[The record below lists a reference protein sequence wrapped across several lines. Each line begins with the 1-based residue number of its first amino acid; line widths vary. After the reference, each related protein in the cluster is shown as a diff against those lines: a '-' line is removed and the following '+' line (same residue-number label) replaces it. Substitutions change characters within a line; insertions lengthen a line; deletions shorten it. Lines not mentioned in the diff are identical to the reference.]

1 MTVQQVDADAI
12 RQQLADRTR
21 ELDETHAE
29 LQQMNSGL
37 LMLTAELDGRIED
50 LTAANTQL
58 ERYQSHLK
66 ALAVQLAEATD
77 TASAANHAKSAFL
90 AHMSHELRTPMSA
103 ILGFAELLTD
113 DDISAD
119 RRHEYLDI
127 IARSGKHLLALITE
141 VLDMSKIESG
151 RMEIKSGPVQLRQL
165 ADDTIELLRDTA
177 GRKGLELSIDVA
189 GDVPRVVLSDANK
202 LREVMLN
209 LLSNAIKA
217 TAAGEV
223 RLIIR
228 VLTDPSTSGLCLS
241 VDVSDTGI
249 GIGPD
254 DLEVTFEPF
263 RQIGEMEGGTGLGL
277 SISRRIAELMGGT
290 LTVDSVVGRGSV
302 FHLIVPVEASDA
314 AFVAT
319 PIAPRAVVG
328 LEPGQLVR
336 VMVVED
342 QPENALLLNTLME
355 RVGIVS
361 TIAGDGAEAVELFS
375 TFHPHL
381 IWMDRRMPVMDGVE
395 ATRRIRALAD
405 GDQVIIV
412 GVTASVLSDELSA
425 VLDAGMNEVIGK
437 PYKPSEIFGCMERTL
452 HLRFRYRD
460 EPMVAA
466 AAVVLDAAGL
476 GRLPAAV
483 LDELEDALT
492 LLDQQG
498 IELSV
503 CHAEVADA
511 AIGAALR
518 SITASLQYGHIVS
531 LLDQLRGP
539 PA

>member
-1 MTVQQVDADAI
+1 MQQVDADAL
-12 RQQLADRTR
+12 RQQLAERTR

-37 LMLTAELDGRIED
+37 LMLTTELDGRIDD
-50 LTAANTQL
+50 LTEANTQL
-58 ERYQSHLK
+58 ERYQSHLQ

-77 TASAANHAKSAFL
+77 TASAANRAKSAFL

-113 DDISAD
+113 DDITAD

-177 GRKGLELSIDVA
+177 GRKGLDLSMDVA
-189 GDVPRVVLSDANK
+189 DDVPRVVLSDGDK

-217 TAAGEV
+217 TATGAV
-223 RLIIR
+223 RMIIR
-228 VLTDPSTSGLCLS
+228 VLTDPSTSGPCLW

-254 DLEVTFEPF
+254 DLEATFEPF
-263 RQIGEMEGGTGLGL
+263 RQVGEMEGGTGLGL

-314 AFVAT
+314 AFAAA
-319 PIAPRAVVG
+319 PIASRAVVG
-328 LEPGQLVR
+328 LDPGQLVR

-361 TIAGDGAEAVELFS
+361 QIAVDGAEAVELFS

-395 ATRRIRALAD
+395 ATRRIRALP
-405 GDQVIIV
+405 GGGGVIIV

-437 PYKPSEIFGCMERTL
+437 PYEPSEIFGCMERTL

-460 EPMVAA
+460 EALLTAPEM
-466 AAVVLDAAGL
+466 VLDAVALGL
-476 GRLPAAV
+476 LPAGV

-503 CHAEVADA
+503 RHAEVADA

-518 SITASLQYGHIVS
+518 AIAASLQYGHILS
-531 LLDQLRGP
+531 LLDELRGP

>member
-1 MTVQQVDADAI
+1 MQQVDADAL
-12 RQQLADRTR
+12 RQQLAERTR

-37 LMLTAELDGRIED
+37 LMLTTELDGRIED
-50 LTAANTQL
+50 LTEANTQL
-58 ERYQSHLK
+58 ERYQSHLQ

-77 TASAANHAKSAFL
+77 TASAANRAKSAFL

-113 DDISAD
+113 DDITAD

-151 RMEIKSGPVQLRQL
+151 RMEIKSGPVRLQQL
-165 ADDTIELLRDTA
+165 ADDSIELLRDTA
-177 GRKGLELSIDVA
+177 GRKGVELSTDVA
-189 GDVPRVVLSDANK
+189 DDVPRVVLSDGDK
-202 LREVMLN
+202 LRQVMLN
-209 LLSNAIKA
+209 LLGNAIKA

-223 RLIIR
+223 ALIVR
-228 VLTDPSTSGLCLS
+228 VLTDPTTNGLCLS
-241 VDVSDTGI
+241 VDVTDTGI
-249 GIGPD
+249 GIRPD

-263 RQIGEMEGGTGLGL
+263 HQVGETEGGTGLGL

-290 LTVDSVVGRGSV
+290 LTADSVVGRGSV
-302 FHLIVPVEASDA
+302 FHLIVPVKACDA
-314 AFVAT
+314 VNVAA
-319 PIAPRAVVG
+319 PIAPRAVDG

-355 RVGIVS
+355 RAGIVS

-381 IWMDRRMPVMDGVE
+381 IWMDRRMPLMDGVE
-395 ATRRIRALAD
+395 ATRRIRALPG
-405 GDQVIIV
+405 GDDVIIV
-412 GVTASVLSDELSA
+412 GVTASVLSDELSV
-425 VLDAGMNEVIGK
+425 VLDAGVNEIIGK
-437 PYKPSEIFGCMERTL
+437 PYEQSEIFGCMERTL
-452 HLRFRYRD
+452 HVRFRYRD
-460 EPMVAA
+460 EPVVTA
-466 AAVVLDAAGL
+466 AAVVLDAVAL

-503 CHAEVADA
+503 RHAEVADA
-511 AIGAALR
+511 ATGAALR
-518 SITASLQYGHIVS
+518 SFAASLQYGYILS
-531 LLDQLRGP
+531 LLDELNGP